1 MARTLFTDSRSL
13 EAHQPERNLRLA
25 DPKAPPTDEITNVGR
40 IICGRYVSQEIDSG
54 GNSEQVAVVDDE
66 TELGKIIAAI
76 TEDVER
82 WAEAARQGV
91 VAKYA
96 GQIAFARKHL
106 SRHQVAG
113 AVRAINESR
122 NAELALIKQAAAK
135 ERAGRIEAAIRIFRG
150 KFDNRR
156 KPPAKPNHP

>member
-1 MARTLFTDSRSL
+1 LARTLFKDSRTLS
-13 EAHQPERNLRLA
+13 AHQPERIRQSIDSNSL
-25 DPKAPPTDEITNVGR
+25 TTNEITNVGR
-40 IICGRYVSQEIDSG
+40 ELCKPLVVQKIESSDFEP
-54 GNSEQVAVVDDE
+54 VAVSGEE
-66 TELGKIIAAI
+66 TELGKTIAAI

-82 WAEAARQGV
+82 WAEGARQGV
-91 VAKYA
+91 ADKYA

-106 SRHQVAG
+106 SRYQVAG

-135 ERAGRIEAAIRIFRG
+135 ERAGRIETAIRLFRG

-156 KPPAKPNHP
+156 KPPAKPNCP